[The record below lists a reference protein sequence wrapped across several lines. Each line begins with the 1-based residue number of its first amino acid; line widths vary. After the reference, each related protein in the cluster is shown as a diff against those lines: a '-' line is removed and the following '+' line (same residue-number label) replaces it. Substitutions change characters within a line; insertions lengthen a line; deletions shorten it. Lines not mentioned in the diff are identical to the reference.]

1 MINEKSLL
9 FHVKP
14 FTRRFML
21 ALFCMVMVAVFSALF
36 PIIIQPVMD
45 ELFKT
50 GGGAVA
56 GKAHFIREAI
66 KSIFKTDEKS
76 LNFVLPQLLFL
87 SFLGEAI
94 FNFFSLYLMKTL
106 GLKVVRDIRD
116 KLYGNLVNQS
126 IDFLSRAKTGDLVSR
141 ISNDIEKIK
150 FAVSETLA
158 VYVREAFTLV
168 ALLFVVFYQDWK
180 MSLYSFIIAPAAA
193 GLLFAFGKKVKR
205 SGIQSQEAIGELSNF
220 LTETVTGNRIVK
232 AYNME
237 EFEIDKFSKLN
248 MKHYRINAKIAL
260 LYSLAAPI
268 MHTIGG
274 LVAAIIITLGMQ
286 RIASGELSPGQFL
299 SFLTALFL
307 MYNPLK
313 RLSQANND
321 YQQGIAGFERIRY
334 IIQEINPITDKPTAA
349 AVKNVKGSVE
359 FRRVSFA
366 YRSSIPVLQDIDF
379 QVKADEMIAI
389 VGSSGSG
396 KTTLMNLLTRF
407 YEVDSG
413 QILID
418 GRDIRD
424 FTIKSLRSAIGLVTQ
439 DVFLFNDT
447 VRNNIAYGQEYYSLE
462 EIEKSAKIAR
472 AADFIEQLPQK
483 YDTVVGERGV
493 FLSNGQRQRISIA
506 RAILKKPAL
515 LIFDEATSS
524 LDSESEKLIHEAMVD
539 MMKGRTTFVIAHR
552 LSTIIAAD
560 KIFVISKGKIV
571 ESGKHNELLK
581 KKGIYY
587 SLYNL
592 QFPEMDILM

>member
-268 MHTIGG
+268 M
-274 LVAAIIITLGMQ
+274 
-286 RIASGELSPGQFL
+286 
-299 SFLTALFL
+299 
-307 MYNPLK
+307 
-313 RLSQANND
+313 
-321 YQQGIAGFERIRY
+321 
-334 IIQEINPITDKPTAA
+334 
-349 AVKNVKGSVE
+349 
-359 FRRVSFA
+359 
-366 YRSSIPVLQDIDF
+366 
-379 QVKADEMIAI
+379 
-389 VGSSGSG
+389 
-396 KTTLMNLLTRF
+396 
-407 YEVDSG
+407 
-413 QILID
+413 
-418 GRDIRD
+418 
-424 FTIKSLRSAIGLVTQ
+424 
-439 DVFLFNDT
+439 
-447 VRNNIAYGQEYYSLE
+447 
-462 EIEKSAKIAR
+462 
-472 AADFIEQLPQK
+472 
-483 YDTVVGERGV
+483 
-493 FLSNGQRQRISIA
+493 
-506 RAILKKPAL
+506 
-515 LIFDEATSS
+515 
-524 LDSESEKLIHEAMVD
+524 
-539 MMKGRTTFVIAHR
+539 
-552 LSTIIAAD
+552 
-560 KIFVISKGKIV
+560 
-571 ESGKHNELLK
+571 
-581 KKGIYY
+581 
-587 SLYNL
+587 
-592 QFPEMDILM
+592 